1 MSSLSVVVLPCLADY
16 GSRVRTLKAFAT
28 HREVSRTLSAM
39 SDHKL
44 PTAHQRLQI
53 SVLALVHPRTVE
65 RCYKSLPVR
74 ETCAL
79 RVSDAASKLN
89 LPAPKVVLAK

>member
-1 MSSLSVVVLPCLADY
+1 
-16 GSRVRTLKAFAT
+16 
-28 HREVSRTLSAM
+28 M
-39 SDHKL
+39 SDQRL

-79 RVSDAASKLN
+79 RVAEAARSLKL
-89 LPAPKVVLAK
+89 PEPTVVLAK